1 MSNYSS
7 SLQQLMAKVGCP
19 TYRALM
25 QQSHLSRRQ
34 LQALRSGQGANLS
47 IAGLCRLSDVLQVP
61 LADLLK
67 IFDIASFGR
76 PQTSNPDHPET
87 PSTADSTQVLK
98 AECLRLQQQLE
109 QQRSHL
115 QQDFQ
120 RETLHTLESL
130 LLMWP
135 TAAHKAQQDPTL
147 PAMRIVPLLKPL
159 EHLLQQWGIEAI
171 GAVGEQTLYDPTLHQ
186 WNTTAAEG
194 PPQSGEAVVIT
205 HVGYRQGATILYR
218 AKVRLSE

>member
-19 TYRALM
+19 SYRVLM

-67 IFDIASFGR
+67 IFDIASFDR

-87 PSTADSTQVLK
+87 SSTADSTQVLK

-147 PAMRIVPLLKPL
+147 PAVRIVPLLKPL
-159 EHLLQQWGIEAI
+159 EQLLQHWRIEAI

-186 WNTTAAEG
+186 WNATGAEG

-218 AKVRLSE
+218 AKVRLPE

>member
-19 TYRALM
+19 SYRALM

-34 LQALRSGQGANLS
+34 LQALRSGQGSSLS
-47 IAGLCRLSDVLQVP
+47 MAGLCCLSEVLQVS

-67 IFDIASFGR
+67 TFDIASLDR
-76 PQTSNPDHPET
+76 PQQTDTDRPET
-87 PSTADSTQVLK
+87 PSTADSAQVLK
-98 AECLRLQQQLE
+98 AECLRLQEQLE
-109 QQRSHL
+109 QQRSQL

-135 TAAHKAQQDPTL
+135 TAAHRAQQDPTL
-147 PAMRIVPLLKPL
+147 PAVRILPLLKPL
-159 EHLLQQWGIEAI
+159 DQLLQQWGIAAI
-171 GAVGEQTLYDPTLHQ
+171 GTVGEQTLYDPILDQ
-186 WNTTAAEG
+186 WNTTCAEG
-194 PPQSGEAVVIT
+194 PPQPGDAVVIT
-205 HVGYRQGATILYR
+205 HVGYRQGATIHYR
-218 AKVRLSE
+218 AKVRLAE

>member
-1 MSNYSS
+1 
-7 SLQQLMAKVGCP
+7 
-19 TYRALM
+19 M

-67 IFDIASFGR
+67 IFDIASFDR

-87 PSTADSTQVLK
+87 SSTADSTQVLK

-147 PAMRIVPLLKPL
+147 PAVRIVPLLKPL
-159 EHLLQQWGIEAI
+159 EQLLQHWRIEAI

-186 WNTTAAEG
+186 WNATGAEG

-218 AKVRLSE
+218 AKVRLPE